1 MQTIFEEYPSFRI
14 YKVFLQ
20 LISQM
25 SFCYAVIL
33 CKVDSRYSEKIH
45 SLTKYVNS
53 FPISSEASTRL
64 KTINLEMSNLNISA
78 VNNTIPIT
86 V

>member
-1 MQTIFEEYPSFRI
+1 MQNIFEENPSFRI

-33 CKVDSRYSEKIH
+33 SKVDSRYSEKIH
-45 SLTKYVNS
+45 PLTKDVNS
-53 FPISSEASTRL
+53 FPISSEATHAL
-64 KTINLEMSNLNISA
+64 KLSI
-78 VNNTIPIT
+78 
-86 V
+86 

>member
-1 MQTIFEEYPSFRI
+1 MQTIFEGNPSFRM

-33 CKVDSRYSEKIH
+33 CKVDSSYSEKTH
-45 SLTKYVNS
+45 PLTKDVNS
-53 FPISSEASTRL
+53 FPINISEASHAL
-64 KTINLEMSNLNISA
+64 KLST
-78 VNNTIPIT
+78 
-86 V
+86 

>member
-1 MQTIFEEYPSFRI
+1 MQTIFEGNPSFRM
-14 YKVFLQ
+14 YKAFLQ

-45 SLTKYVNS
+45 PLTKDANS
-53 FPISSEASTRL
+53 FPINISEASHAL
-64 KTINLEMSNLNISA
+64 KLST
-78 VNNTIPIT
+78 
-86 V
+86 

>member
-1 MQTIFEEYPSFRI
+1 MQTIFEENPSFRM

-45 SLTKYVNS
+45 PLTKDVNS
-53 FPISSEASTRL
+53 FLISSEASHAL
-64 KTINLEMSNLNISA
+64 KLPT
-78 VNNTIPIT
+78 
-86 V
+86 